1 LADKHN
7 QEAANRMSDRVVVSG
22 QRAHSL
28 EGGEIQATALAEGR
42 NFTGAVQLPAAAR
55 ASRVAGMPSVYLLLV
70 SAFLL
75 IAPERATAF
84 EADVHYGLTYW
95 LALQA
100 GFEPLE
106 AQIIATGDERVD
118 SGDMPYIDL
127 VAMYA
132 CLHRDEVSARRAGE
146 HHFPSAGKIPGLP
159 ETRSVAPNSSA
170 ARQAALVAIEAG
182 AAQAQFR
189 LLQLGE
195 GLHALQDSWSNQ
207 GVPSV
212 PQLGDVPSAC
222 DSRLAWGH
230 PETRGGPASHR
241 ADLTM
246 YWPEDTVAMAQATYD
261 ILKQY
266 PSISGAQRNV
276 RNWEEIRPELDG
288 FIKAPTKTEKA
299 HWFAA
304 HGMDDVSFLEGI
316 SLPDGAEAFLQHWP
330 GLKLPPLSTEVSSQ
344 HAIDAQLLDFYNR
357 FFARWLSG
365 EDFAAA
371 VAEFSKAPDTSG
383 GTAGATMSPEQLES
397 QLKLW
402 RLRDHGR
409 VAELALQRERLTAEE
424 RAAIDALAKQPDAY
438 VRYEPLSSAYYPL
451 LPVSDDKDV
460 SPLLPFFIG
469 MVSPNAGRPRAIA
482 VAKFRHAPYNIVEV
496 ISENIDSQWRV
507 TSITSIVD
515 H

>member
-1 LADKHN
+1 
-7 QEAANRMSDRVVVSG
+7 MSRPF
-22 QRAHSL
+22 
-28 EGGEIQATALAEGR
+28 TKGR
-42 NFTGAVQLPAAAR
+42 NSRDRSCACF
-55 ASRVAGMPSVYLLLV
+55 RVASPIRPSLSPGSSTTLGDKRCATKDEIFALSPAYLLLLV
-70 SAFLL
+70 SALLL

-100 GFEPLE
+100 GFEPLQ

-132 CLHRDEVSARRAGE
+132 CLHRDEISARRAGE
-146 HHFPSAGKIPGLP
+146 HHYPSAGKIPGPP

-170 ARQAALVAIEAG
+170 ARKAALAAIEAG
-182 AAQAQFR
+182 AGQAQFR
-189 LLQLGE
+189 LSQLGE
-195 GLHALQDSWSNQ
+195 GLHVLQDSWSNQ

-212 PQLGDVPSAC
+212 PQLGDVPSTC

-230 PETRGGPASHR
+230 PETRGGPGSHR

-266 PSISGAQRNV
+266 PSISGAQRKV
-276 RNWEEIRPELDG
+276 RNWDEIRPELDD

-299 HWFAA
+299 RWFAA

-330 GLKLPPLSTEVSSQ
+330 GRKLPPLSTEDSRQ

-365 EDFAAA
+365 EDFAAV
-371 VAEFSKAPDTSG
+371 VAEFSKAPDTRG
-383 GTAGATMSPEQLES
+383 GTAGATTSPEQLES

-409 VAELALQRERLTAEE
+409 VAELALQREPLTAEE

-451 LPVSDDKDV
+451 LPVSDDNDV

-469 MVSPNAGRPRAIA
+469 MVSPNAGHPQAIA
-482 VAKFRHAPYNIVEV
+482 VTKFRHAPYNIVEV
-496 ISENIDSQWRV
+496 ISENIDGQWRV
-507 TSITSIVD
+507 TSIVSTVD

>member
-1 LADKHN
+1 MRS
-7 QEAANRMSDRVVVSG
+7 E
-22 QRAHSL
+22 
-28 EGGEIQATALAEGR
+28 
-42 NFTGAVQLPAAAR
+42 
-55 ASRVAGMPSVYLLLV
+55 RVARMPSVYLLLV
-70 SAFLL
+70 SALLL
-75 IAPERATAF
+75 ITPERATGF
-84 EADVHYGLTYW
+84 EADVHYGLTHW

-100 GFEPLE
+100 GFEPLQ

-132 CLHRDEVSARRAGE
+132 CLHRDEISARRAGE
-146 HHFPSAGKIPGLP
+146 HHYPSAGKIPGPP

-170 ARQAALVAIEAG
+170 ARKAVMAAIEAG
-182 AAQAQFR
+182 AGQAQFR
-189 LLQLGE
+189 LSQLGE

-212 PQLGDVPSAC
+212 PQLGDVPSTC

-246 YWPEDTVAMAQATYD
+246 YWPEDTVEMAQATYD

-266 PSISGAQRNV
+266 PSISGAQRKV
-276 RNWEEIRPELDG
+276 RSWDEIRPELDD

-299 HWFAA
+299 RWFAA

-316 SLPDGAEAFLQHWP
+316 SLPDGAEPFVQHWP
-330 GLKLPPLSTEVSSQ
+330 GRKLPPLSTEDSRQ

-357 FFARWLSG
+357 FFVRWFSG
-365 EDFAAA
+365 EDFAAV
-371 VAEFSKAPDTSG
+371 VAEYSKAPDTSG

-409 VAELALQRERLTAEE
+409 VAELALQREPLTAEE
-424 RAAIDALAKQPDAY
+424 RAVIDALAQQPGAY

-469 MVSPNAGRPRAIA
+469 MVSPNAGHPRAIA
-482 VAKFRHAPYNIVEV
+482 VPKFRHAPYNIVEV

-507 TSITSIVD
+507 TSIVSIVD

>member
-1 LADKHN
+1 MRS
-7 QEAANRMSDRVVVSG
+7 ERG
-22 QRAHSL
+22 
-28 EGGEIQATALAEGR
+28 
-42 NFTGAVQLPAAAR
+42 
-55 ASRVAGMPSVYLLLV
+55 AGMPSVYLLLV
-70 SAFLL
+70 LALL
-75 IAPERATAF
+75 LFAPERATAF

-100 GFEPLE
+100 GFDPLQAE
-106 AQIIATGDERVD
+106 IIATGDERVD
-118 SGDMPYIDL
+118 SGDMPFIDL

-132 CLHRDEVSARRAGE
+132 CLHRDEISARRAGE
-146 HHFPSAGKIPGLP
+146 HHYPSAGKIPGPP
-159 ETRSVAPNSSA
+159 ETRSVAPDSSA
-170 ARQAALVAIEAG
+170 ARKAALAAIEAG
-182 AAQAQFR
+182 AGQAQSR
-189 LLQLGE
+189 LSQLGE

-212 PQLGDVPSAC
+212 PQLGDVPSTC
-222 DSRLAWGH
+222 DNRLAWGH

-246 YWPEDTVAMAQATYD
+246 HWPEDTVAMAQATYD

-266 PSISGAQRNV
+266 PSLADAPRKA
-276 RNWEEIRPELDG
+276 RNWDEIRPELDD

-299 HWFAA
+299 RWFAA
-304 HGMDDVSFLEGI
+304 HGTDDVSFLEGI

-330 GLKLPPLSTEVSSQ
+330 GRKLPPLSTEDSRQ

-357 FFARWLSG
+357 FFTRWLSG
-365 EDFAAA
+365 EDFAAV
-371 VAEFSKAPDTSG
+371 VAEFSKAPNASG
-383 GTAGATMSPEQLES
+383 GAAGATMSPEQLES

-409 VAELALQRERLTAEE
+409 VAELALQREPLTAEE
-424 RAAIDALAKQPDAY
+424 RAVIDALAKQPDAY

-451 LPVSDDKDV
+451 LPVSDDNDV

-469 MVSPNAGRPRAIA
+469 MVSPVAGHSQAIA
-482 VAKFRHAPYNIVEV
+482 VTKFRHAPYNIVEV
-496 ISENIDSQWRV
+496 ISENIDGRWRV
-507 TSITSIVD
+507 TAIESIVD

>member
-1 LADKHN
+1 
-7 QEAANRMSDRVVVSG
+7 M
-22 QRAHSL
+22 
-28 EGGEIQATALAEGR
+28 R
-42 NFTGAVQLPAAAR
+42 NEKQGF
-55 ASRVAGMPSVYLLLV
+55 SRVAGMPSVYLLLV
-70 SAFLL
+70 STLL
-75 IAPERATAF
+75 LVAPERATAF
-84 EADVHYGLTYW
+84 EADVHYGLTHW

-100 GFEPLE
+100 GFDPLQ
-106 AQIIATGDERVD
+106 AQLIATGDQRVD

-132 CLHRDEVSARRAGE
+132 CLHRDEFNARRAGE
-146 HHFPSAGKIPGLP
+146 HHYPSAGKIPGPP

-170 ARQAALVAIEAG
+170 ARKTALAAIASGAG
-182 AAQAQFR
+182 EAQFR
-189 LLQLGE
+189 LSQLGE

-207 GVPSV
+207 GIPSV
-212 PQLGDVPSAC
+212 PQFGDVPSTC
-222 DSRLAWGH
+222 DSRLAWGR

-246 YWPEDTVAMAQATYD
+246 YEPDDTLAMAQATYD

-266 PSISGAQRNV
+266 PPISGVQRKV
-276 RNWEEIRPELDG
+276 RNWDEIRPELDD

-299 HWFAA
+299 RWFAA

-330 GLKLPPLSTEVSSQ
+330 GRKLPPLRTEDSRQ

-365 EDFAAA
+365 EDFAAM
-371 VAEFSKAPDTSG
+371 VTEFSKVPDTNG
-383 GTAGATMSPEQLES
+383 GTAGATMSPQQLES

-402 RLRDHGR
+402 RLRDHGS
-409 VAELALQRERLTAEE
+409 VAELALQREPLTAEE
-424 RAAIDALAKQPDAY
+424 RVIIDALANQPDAY

-451 LPVSDDKDV
+451 LPFSDDNDV
-460 SPLLPFFIG
+460 SPLLPFFVA
-469 MVSPNAGRPRAIA
+469 MVSPNAGHPQAIA
-482 VAKFRHAPYNIVEV
+482 VAKFRHAPYNIVGA
-496 ISENIDSQWRV
+496 ISENVDNQWR
-507 TSITSIVD
+507 ITSIVSTVD

>member
-1 LADKHN
+1 MRN
-7 QEAANRMSDRVVVSG
+7 ER
-22 QRAHSL
+22 QRFS
-28 EGGEIQATALAEGR
+28 
-42 NFTGAVQLPAAAR
+42 P
-55 ASRVAGMPSVYLLLV
+55 VAGMPSVYLLLI
-70 SAFLL
+70 SALLL
-75 IAPERATAF
+75 IVPEGATAF
-84 EADVHYGLTYW
+84 EADVYYGLTYW

-100 GFEPLE
+100 GFEPLQ

-118 SGDMPYIDL
+118 SGDMPYIDV

-132 CLHRDEVSARRAGE
+132 CLHRDEISARRAGE
-146 HHFPSAGKIPGLP
+146 HHYPSAGKIPGPP

-170 ARQAALVAIEAG
+170 ARKGALAAIEAG
-182 AAQAQFR
+182 AGQAQFR
-189 LLQLGE
+189 LSQLGE
-195 GLHALQDSWSNQ
+195 GLHVLQDSWSNQ

-212 PQLGDVPSAC
+212 PQLGDAPSTC

-230 PETRGGPASHR
+230 PETRGGPRSHR

-246 YWPEDTVAMAQATYD
+246 YWPEDTVAMARVTYD

-266 PSISGAQRNV
+266 PSISGAQRKV
-276 RNWEEIRPELDG
+276 RNWDEIRPELDD

-299 HWFAA
+299 RWFAA
-304 HGMDDVSFLEGI
+304 HGMNDVSFLEGI
-316 SLPDGAEAFLQHWP
+316 SLPDGAEAFLQRWP
-330 GLKLPPLSTEVSSQ
+330 GRKLPPLNSEDSRQ
-344 HAIDAQLLDFYNR
+344 HATDAQLLDFYNR

-365 EDFAAA
+365 EDFAAV
-371 VAEFSKAPDTSG
+371 VAEFSKAPDTRG
-383 GTAGATMSPEQLES
+383 GTAGGATTSPEQLES
-397 QLKLW
+397 RLKLW

-409 VAELALQRERLTAEE
+409 VAELALQREPLTAEE

-438 VRYEPLSSAYYPL
+438 VRYEPLSLAYYPL
-451 LPVSDDKDV
+451 LPVSDDNDV

-469 MVSPNAGRPRAIA
+469 MVSPNAGHPQAIA

-507 TSITSIVD
+507 TSIVSTVD

>member
-1 LADKHN
+1 MRS
-7 QEAANRMSDRVVVSG
+7 E
-22 QRAHSL
+22 
-28 EGGEIQATALAEGR
+28 
-42 NFTGAVQLPAAAR
+42 
-55 ASRVAGMPSVYLLLV
+55 RVAGMPWVYLLLV
-70 SAFLL
+70 SAVLL
-75 IAPERATAF
+75 FAPERATAF
-84 EADVHYGLTYW
+84 EADVHYGLTHW

-100 GFEPLE
+100 GFEPLQ

-132 CLHRDEVSARRAGE
+132 CLHRDEFSARRAGE
-146 HHFPSAGKIPGLP
+146 HHYPSAGKIPGPP

-170 ARQAALVAIEAG
+170 ARKAALAAIEAG
-182 AAQAQFR
+182 AGQAQFR
-189 LLQLGE
+189 LSQLGE

-212 PQLGDVPSAC
+212 PQLGNVPSCATA
-222 DSRLAWGH
+222 DWPGVTLRRA
-230 PETRGGPASHR
+230 EVPASHR

-266 PSISGAQRNV
+266 PSISSAQRKV
-276 RNWEEIRPELDG
+276 RNWDEIRPELDD

-299 HWFAA
+299 RWFAA

-330 GLKLPPLSTEVSSQ
+330 GRKLPPLSTEDSRQ

-365 EDFAAA
+365 EDFAAM

-397 QLKLW
+397 QLELW

-409 VAELALQRERLTAEE
+409 VAELALQREPLTAEQ

-438 VRYEPLSSAYYPL
+438 VRYEPLYSAYYPL
-451 LPVSDDKDV
+451 LPVSNDNDV

-469 MVSPNAGRPRAIA
+469 MVSPNDGHPRAIA
-482 VAKFRHAPYNIVEV
+482 VTKFRHAPYNIVEV

-507 TSITSIVD
+507 TSIESIVD

>member
-1 LADKHN
+1 
-7 QEAANRMSDRVVVSG
+7 M
-22 QRAHSL
+22 
-28 EGGEIQATALAEGR
+28 R
-42 NFTGAVQLPAAAR
+42 NESWRLSA
-55 ASRVAGMPSVYLLLV
+55 VAGIPSIYLLLI
-70 SAFLL
+70 STLLL

-100 GFEPLE
+100 GFEPLQ
-106 AQIIATGDERVD
+106 AQIIATANERVD

-132 CLHRDEVSARRAGE
+132 CLHRDEISARRAGE
-146 HHFPSAGKIPGLP
+146 HHYPSAGKIPGPP
-159 ETRSVAPNSSA
+159 ETRSVATNSSA
-170 ARQAALVAIEAG
+170 ARKAALAAIEAG
-182 AAQAQFR
+182 AGQAQFR
-189 LLQLGE
+189 LSQLGE

-230 PETRGGPASHR
+230 PEARGGPASHR

-246 YWPEDTVAMAQATYD
+246 YWPEDTVAMARATYD

-266 PSISGAQRNV
+266 PSISGVQRKA
-276 RNWEEIRPELDG
+276 RNWDEIRPELDD

-299 HWFAA
+299 RWFAA
-304 HGMDDVSFLEGI
+304 HGMADVSFLEGI
-316 SLPDGAEAFLQHWP
+316 SLPDGAKAFLQHWA
-330 GLKLPPLSTEVSSQ
+330 GRKLPPLSGDDSRQ
-344 HAIDAQLLDFYNR
+344 HAIDPQLLDFYNR
-357 FFARWLSG
+357 FFARWLSS

-371 VAEFSKAPDTSG
+371 VAEFSEAADSSGAALGAP
-383 GTAGATMSPEQLES
+383 MSPQQLES

-409 VAELALQRERLTAEE
+409 VAELALQREPLTAEE
-424 RAAIDALAKQPDAY
+424 RAGIDALAKQPDAY

-460 SPLLPFFIG
+460 SPLLPFLIG
-469 MVSPNAGRPRAIA
+469 NVSPNAGHPRAIA
-482 VAKFRHAPYNIVEV
+482 VTKFRHAPYNIVGV
-496 ISENIDSQWRV
+496 ISENIDNQWRV
-507 TSITSIVD
+507 TSIVSIAD

>member
-1 LADKHN
+1 MR
-7 QEAANRMSDRVVVSG
+7 NRIQRYSRVV
-22 QRAHSL
+22 
-28 EGGEIQATALAEGR
+28 
-42 NFTGAVQLPAAAR
+42 
-55 ASRVAGMPSVYLLLV
+55 GMPSVYLLLV
-70 SAFLL
+70 STLLL

-100 GFEPLE
+100 GFEPLQ

-132 CLHRDEVSARRAGE
+132 CLHRDEISARRAGE
-146 HHFPSAGKIPGLP
+146 HHYPSAGKIPGPP

-170 ARQAALVAIEAG
+170 ARKAALAAIEAG
-182 AAQAQFR
+182 AGQAQFR
-189 LLQLGE
+189 LSQLGE
-195 GLHALQDSWSNQ
+195 GLHVLQDSWSNQ

-212 PQLGDVPSAC
+212 PQLGDVPSTC

-266 PSISGAQRNV
+266 PSISGAQRKV
-276 RNWEEIRPELDG
+276 RNWDEIRPELDD

-299 HWFAA
+299 RWFAA

-330 GLKLPPLSTEVSSQ
+330 GRKLPPLSTEDSRQ

-365 EDFAAA
+365 EDFAAV
-371 VAEFSKAPDTSG
+371 VAEFSKVPDTSG
-383 GTAGATMSPEQLES
+383 GTAGAAISPEQLES

-409 VAELALQRERLTAEE
+409 VAELALQREPLTAEE

-438 VRYEPLSSAYYPL
+438 VRYEPLSLAYYPL
-451 LPVSDDKDV
+451 LPVSDDNDV

-469 MVSPNAGRPRAIA
+469 IVSPNAGHPQAIA
-482 VAKFRHAPYNIVEV
+482 VTKFRHAPYNIVGV

-507 TSITSIVD
+507 TSIVSTVD